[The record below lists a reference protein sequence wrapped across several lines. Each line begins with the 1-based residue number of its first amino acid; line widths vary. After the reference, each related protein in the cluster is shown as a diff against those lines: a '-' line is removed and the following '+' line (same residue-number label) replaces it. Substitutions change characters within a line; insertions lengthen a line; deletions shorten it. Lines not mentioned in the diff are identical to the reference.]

1 MDAKKRIDELMDYS
15 MNYLSKLESYKNFT
29 DFYRLC
35 ALAGALEGKV
45 FTIKLAKHHGS
56 RYVTIIYG
64 DLYSTNSWLFFN
76 NDKIPEELKKDVLEN
91 LNRDEIYSYV
101 EPEVFFGYDGRF
113 KSFKNG
119 QLQFFMSIFKQNKE
133 KLFSYINR
141 EDLEEMQ
148 EDIFSGLD
156 NILNF

>member
-1 MDAKKRIDELMDYS
+1 METKKRIEELMDYS
-15 MNYLSKLESYKNFT
+15 MNHLSKLESYKNFS

-35 ALAGALEGKV
+35 ALAGALEEKV
-45 FTIKLAKHHGS
+45 FTIKLSKHHNS

-64 DLYSTNSWLFFN
+64 DLYSTNTWQFFN
-76 NDKIPEELKKDVLEN
+76 NDKIPQILKDDVIEN
-91 LNRDEIYSYV
+91 WCKNEIYV
-101 EPEVFFGYDGRF
+101 EPEVFYGYDGKF

-133 KLFSYINR
+133 ILFSYINR

-156 NILNF
+156 NILDL

>member
-1 MDAKKRIDELMDYS
+1 MESKKRIEELMDYS
-15 MNYLSKLESYKNFT
+15 MNHLSKLESYKNFS

-35 ALAGALEGKV
+35 ALAGALEEKV
-45 FTIKLAKHHGS
+45 FTIKLSKHHNS

-64 DLYSTNSWLFFN
+64 DLYSINTWQFFN
-76 NDKIPEELKKDVLEN
+76 NDKIPQILKDDVIEN
-91 LNRDEIYSYV
+91 WSKKEIYV
-101 EPEVFFGYDGRF
+101 EPEVFYGYDGKF

-133 KLFSYINR
+133 ILFSYINR

-156 NILNF
+156 NILDL

>member
-1 MDAKKRIDELMDYS
+1 METKKRIEELMDYS
-15 MNYLSKLESYKNFT
+15 MNHLSKLESYKNFS

-35 ALAGALEGKV
+35 ALAGALEEKV
-45 FTIKLAKHHGS
+45 FTIKLSKHHNS
-56 RYVTIIYG
+56 RYVTIIFG
-64 DLYSTNSWLFFN
+64 DLYSTNTWQFFN
-76 NDKIPEELKKDVLEN
+76 DDKIPQILKDDVIEN
-91 LNRDEIYSYV
+91 WSKKEIYV
-101 EPEVFFGYDGRF
+101 EPEVFYGYDGKF

-133 KLFSYINR
+133 ILFSYINR

-156 NILNF
+156 NILDL